1 MPRLDGGP
9 EDGVGYFVYGANMH
23 DGPFQE
29 HRGMRPSAW
38 PAGRIPGY
46 RRRFNLDGRPKGRAG
61 PANISPDKDGKVW
74 GIFYKMSLGELVRL
88 NARAGIPSRAYRP
101 LWLATNDTGSN
112 PVAAVTYMAD
122 SKDKDGKPS
131 LRYITLLR
139 DGAVAHGLPALW
151 VAFLNSTKPAK
162 QGGLT

>member
-9 EDGVGYFVYGANMH
+9 EDGVGYFAYGANMH

-46 RRRFNLDGRPKGRAG
+46 RLRFNLDGRPKGRAG

-74 GIFYKMSLGELVRL
+74 GVFYKTSLG
-88 NARAGIPSRAYRP
+88 
-101 LWLATNDTGSN
+101 
-112 PVAAVTYMAD
+112 
-122 SKDKDGKPS
+122 
-131 LRYITLLR
+131 
-139 DGAVAHGLPALW
+139 GACPTEYERWDPQPGLPTTLARH
-151 VAFLNSTKPAK
+151 
-162 QGGLT
+162 Q

>member
-1 MPRLDGGP
+1 
-9 EDGVGYFVYGANMH
+9 V
-23 DGPFQE
+23 
-29 HRGMRPSAW
+29 
-38 PAGRIPGY
+38 
-46 RRRFNLDGRPKGRAG
+46 
-61 PANISPDKDGKVW
+61 
-74 GIFYKMSLGELVRL
+74 ELVRL
-88 NARAGIPSRAYRP
+88 NASAGIPSRACRP
-101 LWLATNDTGSN
+101 LWLATNDTGGN
-112 PVAAVTYMAD
+112 PVAAVTHLAD